1 MMALAQPKNI
11 RRELRRHIASSNI
24 PFDKRRQIEDLL
36 VRAIRYFRV
45 MRSSR
50 QKSIPQS
57 PANPLPINPLLRGRQ
72 DDSLLRDY
80 IFSALFRAWM
90 IGMDQYPRINNKGY
104 PATQFVIF
112 SDYVLQRLGV
122 GKVEDHLEEFRSR
135 RKKLMTDS
143 GFKVVRGK
151 VI

>member
-1 MMALAQPKNI
+1 MALAQPRNI

-24 PFDKRRQIEDLL
+24 PFGKRRQIEDLL

-45 MRSSR
+45 MRKSR
-50 QKSIPQS
+50 QKSLPQS
-57 PANPLPINPLLRGRQ
+57 PTNPLPTNSLLRGRQ

-112 SDYVLQRLGV
+112 SEYVLERLGI
-122 GKVEDHLEEFRSR
+122 GKIEDHFEEFRSH

>member
-1 MMALAQPKNI
+1 MALAQPKNI
-11 RRELRRHIASSNI
+11 RCELRRHIASSNI
-24 PFDKRRQIEDLL
+24 PFAKRRQIEDLL

-45 MRSSR
+45 MRKSR
-50 QKSIPQS
+50 QKSLPQS
-57 PANPLPINPLLRGRQ
+57 PTNPLPTNSLLRGRQ

-112 SDYVLQRLGV
+112 SEYVLERLGI
-122 GKVEDHLEEFRSR
+122 GKIEDHFEEFRSH

>member
-1 MMALAQPKNI
+1 MALSQPKNI
-11 RRELRRHIASSNI
+11 RREMRRHIASSNI
-24 PFDKRRQIEDLL
+24 PFGKRRQIEDLL
-36 VRAIRYFRV
+36 VRAMRYFRV
-45 MRSSR
+45 MRKSR
-50 QKSIPQS
+50 QKSLPLS
-57 PANPLPINPLLRGRQ
+57 PSNPLPTNSLLRGRQ

-104 PATQFVIF
+104 PATPFVIF
-112 SDYVLQRLGV
+112 SDYVLQRLGI
-122 GKVEDHLEEFRSR
+122 GKIEDHLEEFRSR

>member
-1 MMALAQPKNI
+1 MALAQPRNI

-24 PFDKRRQIEDLL
+24 PFGKRRQIEDLL

-45 MRSSR
+45 MRKSR
-50 QKSIPQS
+50 QKSLPQS
-57 PANPLPINPLLRGRQ
+57 PTNPLPTNSLLRGRQ

-80 IFSALFRAWM
+80 IFSTLFRAWM

-104 PATQFVIF
+104 QATQFVIF
-112 SDYVLQRLGV
+112 SEYVLQRLGI
-122 GKVEDHLEEFRSR
+122 GKIEDHFEEFRSH

>member
-1 MMALAQPKNI
+1 MALSQPKNI

-24 PFDKRRQIEDLL
+24 PFGKRRQIEDLL
-36 VRAIRYFRV
+36 VRAMRYFRV
-45 MRSSR
+45 MRKSR
-50 QKSIPQS
+50 QKSLPLS
-57 PANPLPINPLLRGRQ
+57 PSNPLPTNSLLRGRQ

-90 IGMDQYPRINNKGY
+90 IAMDQYPRINNKGY
-104 PATQFVIF
+104 PATPFVIF
-112 SDYVLQRLGV
+112 SDYVLQRLGI
-122 GKVEDHLEEFRSR
+122 GKIEDHLEEFRSR

-143 GFKVVRGK
+143 GFKVVREK